1 MKDNRPIRNQ
11 TGQSAK
17 REYFSEMGPDWDNIV
32 GNDDER
38 IRTLAGL
45 LEMIKPNSGGVVVDV
60 GCGSGVLIPLIEKY
74 IGARGRIIAVDPA
87 EGMIEAARKK
97 HGHFGN
103 VEFRVGLIEELDIP
117 ENHAD
122 LILCFAVFPHI
133 DDKQA
138 ALRRFREI
146 LKPDGKLYIFHVSDT
161 RTLNEFHSGLD
172 APVRDD
178 LMPGRESLD
187 RMLKEASFLLDT
199 YIDRTGLNFVRAL
212 PEK

>member
-1 MKDNRPIRNQ
+1 MKDNRPIRKQ

-45 LEMIKPNSGGVVVDV
+45 LEMIKPGIGDVVLDV
-60 GCGSGVLIPLIEKY
+60 GCGNGVLIPLIEEY
-74 IGARGRIIAVDPA
+74 IGSQGRIIAVDPA

-103 VEFRVGLIEELDIP
+103 VKFLVGLIEELYIL

-133 DDKQA
+133 DDKRT